1 MNVFQN
7 ILKLSVG
14 DFFAKTLNFL
24 AFVYLARVLGVS
36 TYGVLEFALSIMTY
50 FLLLADGGLELWAT
64 RGVAQA
70 TDVRYLA
77 VRVLPL
83 RIILATGAFGV
94 LMLLLPLFPD
104 YPNLKTIF
112 IFFGLILFVQA
123 LNLKWVFMG
132 QGKMTKVAIG
142 LVVGQIIFFVAL
154 LGWVEGPSE
163 ILWVPLIRLGSD
175 GIMMCYFGYLFSK
188 TFNGLPWSFTLE
200 GTPEMLKPV
209 LTMGASHGLAQVS
222 YNFDFVLI
230 GFLLGAAHVGLYS
243 AAYKPITVALA
254 LPVSYF
260 LGLFPMLA
268 QAFIQSRETFNSI
281 VNRSVRLTSIVAL
294 PIGFLGIFLAE
305 HVVLLLF
312 GQAYGKAAPV
322 LQVLAWS
329 ATLVILR
336 GTFRQALNAAGK
348 ANLDL
353 RCATASTVVNIAL
366 NILFIPRYGIIGAA
380 YATVI
385 SEVVWIF
392 MSVAYLNR
400 YVVSVKILSAI
411 FRPLIASIIMVSC
424 FLITPQLHWIAQ
436 AGLASLVYFLVL
448 IVLGDT
454 EVKSWF
460 QSGRFDHA

>member
-14 DFFAKTLNFL
+14 DFLAKTLNFL

-64 RGVAQA
+64 RGVAQSA
-70 TDVRYLA
+70 DVRYLTA
-77 VRVLPL
+77 RVLPL
-83 RIILATGAFGV
+83 RMILATGAFGI
-94 LMLLLPLFPD
+94 LMLCLPMLPD
-104 YPNLKTIF
+104 YPNLKTIV
-112 IFFGLILFVQA
+112 IFFGLTLFAQA

-132 QGKMTKVAIG
+132 QGKMTKVALG
-142 LVVGQIIFFVAL
+142 LVVGQIFFVLAL
-154 LGWVEGPSE
+154 LGWVNGSSE
-163 ILWVPLIRLGSD
+163 VLWVPLVRLVSD
-175 GIMMCYFGYLFSK
+175 CLMMVYFGYHFSK
-188 TFNGLPWSFTLE
+188 TFNGLPRAFTLR
-200 GTPEMLKPV
+200 GTSEMFKPV
-209 LTMGASHGLAQVS
+209 VTMGASHGLAQVS

-230 GFLLGAAHVGLYS
+230 GFLVGAAPVGLYS

-281 VNRSVRLTSIVAL
+281 VTRSLRLTSIMAL
-294 PIGFLGIFLAE
+294 PIGFLGMFLAE
-305 HVVLLLF
+305 HVILLVF
-312 GQAYGKAAPV
+312 GQAYSSAAPV

-329 ATLVILR
+329 ATLVVLR

-353 RCATASTVVNIAL
+353 RCAAASTGVNIVL
-366 NILFIPRYGIIGAA
+366 NIFFIPRHGIIGAA
-380 YATVI
+380 YATLL

-392 MSVAYLNR
+392 MAVAYLNW
-400 YVVSVKILSAI
+400 YVVSVNILSAI
-411 FRPLIASIIMVSC
+411 SRPFIASIMMAGC
-424 FLITPQLHWIAQ
+424 FLIMPQLWWIVQVA
-436 AGLASLVYFLVL
+436 LAIPVYFLTLL
-448 IVLGDT
+448 ILRDP
-454 EVKSWF
+454 EVRSWI
-460 QSGRFDHA
+460 QIGRLDHI